1 MDSRRRT
8 EGSYPELF
16 PKDYPERL
24 ERLVELIGLTWEEF
38 AERLGVE
45 NERVTAWRK
54 GRGPE
59 APARSRVTVGVGAQ
73 SRTGMSS
80 GAGRRRS

>member
-1 MDSRRRT
+1 MGNGHGD
-8 EGSYPELF
+8 EAPEPRQSLF
-16 PKDYPERL
+16 S
-24 ERLVELIGLTWEEF
+24 WAEF
-38 AERLGVE
+38 IVDEPVKP
-45 NERVTAWRK
+45 K
-54 GRGPE
+54 GRDPE